1 MHDKSDSALFV
12 TYFSEAKTSISNQ
25 GLAFL
30 FPKTNLTKEESNMY
44 FNKLLI
50 ISDNLFLIEAFK
62 ALLIEMRFEID
73 YTIKCS
79 FNNAGLSKELGIP
92 TVNVEQELESIIST
106 YDLIFSLH
114 CKQIFPEKLVNT
126 IKCINVHPG
135 YNPYNR
141 GWFPQVFSIINKQPI
156 GATIHEIDEYLD
168 HGKIIDQEE
177 IEIKPWDTS
186 LDVYNRVLKLEVEL
200 LRRNMTN
207 ILTNSYNKYPM
218 KENGNVNMINDYH
231 ELCKLDLDEN
241 SNLGSFIDKLRALTH
256 EPYKNAYFFDKKYGR
271 KVYVKISFETEE

>member
-1 MHDKSDSALFV
+1 MS
-12 TYFSEAKTSISNQ
+12 
-25 GLAFL
+25 
-30 FPKTNLTKEESNMY
+30 

-50 ISDNLFLIEAFK
+50 ISDNLSLIEAFK
-62 ALLIEMRFEID
+62 SLLIEMCLKID

-79 FNNAGLSKELGIP
+79 FNNVELSKKLGIP
-92 TVNVEQELESIIST
+92 TVNVQQELESIIRT
-106 YDLIFSLH
+106 YDLIISLH
-114 CKQIFPEKLVNT
+114 CKQIFPEKLVNSV
-126 IKCINVHPG
+126 KCINVHPG

-168 HGKIIDQEE
+168 HGNIIDQQE

-186 LDVYNRVLKLEVEL
+186 RDVYNRILKLEVEL
-200 LRRNMTN
+200 LQKNISN
-207 ILTNSYNKYPM
+207 ILKNSYNKYPP
-218 KENGNVNMINDYH
+218 KENGNVNTINDYR

-256 EPYKNAYFFDKKYGR
+256 EPYKNAYFIDKKHGR
-271 KVYVKISFETEE
+271 KVYIRIILEAESLKLDSQE